1 MSNIGVIGLGVMGK
15 NIALNMLNHGYEVSG
30 YNRSFER
37 TKLLIDENIPSFH
50 GFCGFS

>member
-37 TKLLIDENIPSFH
+37 TKILIDEKISKYNR
-50 GFCGFS
+50 